1 MHWLPYLSL
10 ADAGVRVR
18 GDCLQVFVWRCDN
31 RWLSHLQ
38 NRNGEYKQYCKEK
51 LCSFRKAGCA
61 CEFHKVLALRAKE
74 LLAARH
80 TCCA

>member
-1 MHWLPYLSL
+1 MQVCAYVVIVCRSLSG
-10 ADAGVRVR
+10 AVITGGYRIA
-18 GDCLQVFVWRCDN
+18 
-31 RWLSHLQ
+31 Q

-80 TCCA
+80 T